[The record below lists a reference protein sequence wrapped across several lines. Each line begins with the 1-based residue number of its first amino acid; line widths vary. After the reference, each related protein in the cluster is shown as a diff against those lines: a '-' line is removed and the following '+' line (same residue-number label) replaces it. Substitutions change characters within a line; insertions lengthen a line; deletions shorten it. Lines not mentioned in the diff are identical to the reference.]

1 MPRGAGLGG
10 RSRGAAAALQA
21 ERGQP
26 RYSAGAQ
33 GRRPRSLAPR
43 RLRRAPAAPDCTPGH
58 ERPLNAAAWG
68 RGRARGV
75 LASRGQLQPRP
86 SGGEGGGGRAGAAGI
101 VAIQCIYALVC
112 LMGLVGNALVIFV
125 TLRSAKMRTAANIY
139 LLNLAVAD
147 ELFKLSLP
155 FVASSVALRHGP
167 FRAVL
172 CRTMLSM
179 DGLNMFTSVFCL
191 TVLSVDR

>member
-1 MPRGAGLGG
+1 M
-10 RSRGAAAALQA
+10 
-21 ERGQP
+21 
-26 RYSAGAQ
+26 
-33 GRRPRSLAPR
+33 
-43 RLRRAPAAPDCTPGH
+43 C
-58 ERPLNAAAWG
+58 
-68 RGRARGV
+68 
-75 LASRGQLQPRP
+75 
-86 SGGEGGGGRAGAAGI
+86 
-101 VAIQCIYALVC
+101 LV
-112 LMGLVGNALVIFV
+112 GLVGNALVIFV
-125 TLRSAKMRTAANIY
+125 ILRSAKMRTAANIY

-167 FRAVL
+167 FRSVL